1 MRDDDVNSITTLYEE
16 IATMKTLRNLF
27 SRNPRSGNRF
37 DRYYGGILRSGTGYP
52 TADEA
57 RKDLRNYDRSMTTM
71 GWPR

>member
-1 MRDDDVNSITTLYEE
+1 
-16 IATMKTLRNLF
+16 MKTLRNLF
-27 SRNPRSGNRF
+27 SRNPRTGSRF

-57 RKDLRNYDRSMTTM
+57 RQDLRNYDRTMTTM

>member
-1 MRDDDVNSITTLYEE
+1 
-16 IATMKTLRNLF
+16 MKTLRNLF
-27 SRNPRSGNRF
+27 SRTPRSGNRF

-57 RKDLRNYDRSMTTM
+57 RKDLRNYDRTMTTM